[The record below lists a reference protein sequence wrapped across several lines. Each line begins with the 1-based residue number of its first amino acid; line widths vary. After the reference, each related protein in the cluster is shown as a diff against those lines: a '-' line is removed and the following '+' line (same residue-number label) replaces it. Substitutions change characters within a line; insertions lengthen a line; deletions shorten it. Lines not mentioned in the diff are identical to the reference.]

1 MAHAEIVG
9 NKIILTIP
17 VEKITVGLK
26 ENMEEI
32 LNNYPIDVIPTRKLS
47 ASQNALIHVLL
58 KQYGDVLG
66 WTMQDMKE
74 YIKEQ
79 FALAYDL
86 FEFSTSKCDMQ
97 LANEFIAFMIEH
109 AIENDINLYIM
120 NKQDRKSKHILEID
134 EVTNRYVIACLKSKK
149 CVICNSD
156 ADLEHWD
163 NVNQIGGYKYD
174 DGLKGRFI
182 SLCRK
187 HHNEKH
193 NTSREEFEKK
203 YHIKGI
209 YLNEKLVIE
218 LKEIYPS
225 HFKAFK
231 EGKNEL

>member
-9 NKIILTIP
+9 NKIVLTVA
-17 VEKITVGLK
+17 VEKVLPGLK
-26 ENMEEI
+26 EEMEEI
-32 LNNYPIDVIPTRKLS
+32 LNNYPIEVIPVKKMS
-47 ASQNALIHVLL
+47 AAQNGLIHVLF
-58 KQYGDVLG
+58 KQYGEEKG
-66 WTMQDMKE
+66 YTMVEMKE
-74 YIKEQ
+74 IMKSE
-79 FALAYDL
+79 FARAYDIFN
-86 FEFSTSKCDMQ
+86 FETSKCDMQ
-97 LANEFIAFMIEH
+97 TANEFIAFMIEH
-109 AIENDINLYIM
+109 ALSHDINLYVY
-120 NKQDRKSKHILEID
+120 NKHDRTFKNILEID

-209 YLNEKLVIE
+209 FLNEKLVSE
-218 LKEIYPS
+218 LKMIYPG

-231 EGKNEL
+231 EKKQ

>member
-1 MAHAEIVG
+1 MNNYKVED
-9 NKIILTIP
+9 NKIILTVPVKKITKDTKKELEKRIKKYVVTVEP
-17 VEKITVGLK
+17 VEIRTQ
-26 ENMEEI
+26 
-32 LNNYPIDVIPTRKLS
+32 
-47 ASQNALIHVLL
+47 AQNALIHVFLDQYAFELGSTLVETKRDLKLL
-58 KQYGDVLG
+58 FAETYG
-66 WTMQDMKE
+66 
-74 YIKEQ
+74 IKN
-79 FALAYDL
+79 
-86 FEFSTSKCDMQ
+86 FSTSECDIKT
-97 LANEFIAFMIEH
+97 ANLFISFIINH
-109 AIENDINLYIM
+109 ALSHDINLYVY
-120 NKQDRKSKHILEID
+120 NKHDRTFKNILEID